1 MEHPKL
7 NFFSLLDVGRWTLCI
22 PMIFMSLVC
31 VLAVRI
37 ILQKIVIGVDENGNK
52 YYDHSLTEIEKGK
65 LIDEVGALSTTLPS
79 GNESPYLSVGKDTKL
94 LSILQLN
101 PQEIAE
107 AEARMR
113 EIEAA
118 GDSKVR
124 FQFIGEQGAREAD
137 LSL

>member
-1 MEHPKL
+1 MDALYPYD
-7 NFFSLLDVGRWTLCI
+7 FYVAG
-22 PMIFMSLVC
+22 M
-31 VLAVRI
+31 RI
-37 ILQKIVIGVDENGNK
+37 GGEDYTAKIVIGVDENGNK

-94 LSILQLN
+94 LSILQVN

-113 EIEAA
+113 EIERRQA
-118 GDSKVR
+118 
-124 FQFIGEQGAREAD
+124 EQQER
-137 LSL
+137 LSLRW

>member
-1 MEHPKL
+1 MCYD
-7 NFFSLLDVGRWTLCI
+7 LD
-22 PMIFMSLVC
+22 
-31 VLAVRI
+31 
-37 ILQKIVIGVDENGNK
+37 
-52 YYDHSLTEIEKGK
+52 EKGK
-65 LIDEVGALSTTLPS
+65 LLDHISGKAVIEGFGTTPSTKLTTNS
-79 GNESPYLSVGKDTKL
+79 ERKVNTL
-94 LSILQLN
+94 LSILQTN
-101 PQEIAE
+101 PEEIAE

>member
-1 MEHPKL
+1 
-7 NFFSLLDVGRWTLCI
+7 
-22 PMIFMSLVC
+22 MSLVC

-65 LIDEVGALSTTLPS
+65 LIDEVGALSTTLPP

-94 LSILQLN
+94 LSILQVN